1 MTLTNFNRREGVKR
15 YAWVHFSLLLVICGL
30 LPIVLI
36 ARPKWKTFSN
46 RAGWSIAYPADWSI
60 SSCRSC
66 SDPTAPDV
74 YVDFFPPNKQGAGS
88 SVMVQHLADQPS
100 NVTLDQW
107 FAEIKRTAN
116 QNPQV
121 SEERVSL
128 DGRAALKVRYRNPNN
143 GGYWLEAVYV
153 VAHGQTFSIDFS
165 GEAGVPALEP
175 LENYKIYLDMVKSL
189 KLKH

>member
-1 MTLTNFNRREGVKR
+1 MTLPDFSRGQGIKR
-15 YAWVHFSLLLVICGL
+15 YTCVHFSLLLVICGL
-30 LPIVLI
+30 LPIVLT

-60 SSCRSC
+60 GSCRSC
-66 SDPTAPDV
+66 LDPTAPDV
-74 YVDFFPPNKQGAGS
+74 YVDFFPPNKRGAGS
-88 SVMVQHLADQPS
+88 SVMVQHLSDQPS
-100 NVTLDQW
+100 NVTLDRW

-116 QNPQV
+116 QNAQV

-143 GGYWLEAVYV
+143 GGYGMEAVYV

-165 GEAGVPALEP
+165 GEAGGPALEP
-175 LENYKIYLDMVKSL
+175 LENYKIYLDMVKSFRF
-189 KLKH
+189 KR